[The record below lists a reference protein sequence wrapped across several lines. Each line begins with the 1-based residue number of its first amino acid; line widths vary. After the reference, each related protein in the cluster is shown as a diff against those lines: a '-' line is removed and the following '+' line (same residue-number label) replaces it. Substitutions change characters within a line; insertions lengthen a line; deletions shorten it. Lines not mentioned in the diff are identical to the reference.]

1 VSVLAISDLS
11 LAIRA
16 DGEEFPI
23 LNGVNLE
30 IEPGEIHG
38 LAGESGSG
46 KTITG
51 LTVMGLE
58 PRNSTVTGVVEVNGI
73 SVLDKSKTALNSIRG
88 SVVGMI
94 FQDPSTSLHPMLNI
108 ERQLTDHTRKH
119 LKLGKKEAIAKAVEA
134 LGRVGIEDPKNALGR
149 YPHEFSGGQR
159 QRIAIASALA
169 CEPKLLIADEVTTA
183 LDVTVQAGILRL
195 IRSLADEIGLAVL
208 FVSHDLGV
216 VSALTDQVSVMQ
228 NGAIVESGSRFDVF
242 QNPQHGYTKA
252 LLASLPGAKG
262 GLERREDLYC
272 LDLMRDL

>member
-1 VSVLAISDLS
+1 MSVLAISDLS